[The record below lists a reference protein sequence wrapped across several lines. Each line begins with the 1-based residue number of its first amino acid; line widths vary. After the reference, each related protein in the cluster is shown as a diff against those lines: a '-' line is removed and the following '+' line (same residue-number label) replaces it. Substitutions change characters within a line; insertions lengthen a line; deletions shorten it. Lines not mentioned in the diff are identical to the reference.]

1 MFDPFIRRLL
11 VAFFLLMLLLIA
23 LVSRRRRKYPT
34 LRTAITVEVDMA
46 KYRLYRRYAEI
57 SGMSL
62 ENFVLQLL
70 QRAIP
75 KNAEQQLDTAV
86 GAHVDAAFQELDA
99 VEARELQ
106 WTTQTAPPLVLL
118 GVKGHPCLH
127 LQEAIPR
134 YLRPGECQGSCG
146 EETQLSKP
154 CQWPAHVAHN
164 CPVYEPTVRKK
175 S

>member
-106 WTTQTAPPLVLL
+106 WTTQAAPPLVLL
-118 GVKGHPCLH
+118 GVKGHPCLF
-127 LQEAIPR
+127 LREALPR
-134 YLRPGECQGSCG
+134 GFRNGECQGTCG
-146 EETQLSKP
+146 EPTQLEKP
-154 CQWPAHVAHN
+154 CHWVSNVAHN
-164 CPVYEPTVRKK
+164 CPVYEGIKVSTR
-175 S
+175 